1 MLLRLG
7 LMMSFWSSLA
17 LPLCCTCF
25 VALALLMTANATTL
39 PGPTLTDAAPAPG
52 SCACPASEFIL
63 CNCSILAKF
72 RTKLS
77 GRIKLPDRQMRL
89 WPRRGRLAWQILPRP
104 SRSPIPNARYADQNY
119 LKQAIF
125 VIKRTKPNIIHHPH
139 PPTPIWASATSCILF
154 FQRVSQE
161 RRRAHSGAS
170 LIVISGSAH
179 KSLDDHRKT
188 ASCKSKNNSIYN
200 RWSRG
205 GGKGLRGWVT

>member
-139 PPTPIWASATSCILF
+139 PPHTPLGFSRLLHSLLSASITGAEAGAFGCEF
-154 FQRVSQE
+154 DCYFWQCSQKF
-161 RRRAHSGAS
+161 G
-170 LIVISGSAH
+170 
-179 KSLDDHRKT
+179 
-188 ASCKSKNNSIYN
+188 
-200 RWSRG
+200 
-205 GGKGLRGWVT
+205 